1 MTAISTDLPRLVVIP
16 LDEFLQSLT
25 QVFELAVRAGANLF
39 PFERLYKTLARGV
52 VIGIRWSAHPWQH
65 SMNVEFL
72 HVVTPRVLHTLI

>member
-52 VIGIRWSAHPWQH
+52 VIGIRWSAHAWQH

-72 HVVTPRVLHTLI
+72 HVVTARVLRT